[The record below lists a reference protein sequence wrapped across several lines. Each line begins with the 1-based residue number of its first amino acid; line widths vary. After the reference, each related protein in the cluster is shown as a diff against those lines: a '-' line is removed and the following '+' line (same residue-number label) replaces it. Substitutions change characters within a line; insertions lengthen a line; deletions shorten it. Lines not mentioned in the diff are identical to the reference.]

1 MFHPYISPQFE
12 NRYDAGR
19 QLAAKLTEYK
29 GQSALVL
36 AIPNGG
42 IPIGLEIAKAIDAD
56 LDVVVVRKLP
66 MPLHPEAAFGALAD
80 DGTFA
85 INDELV
91 RQHGITREQIEDQ
104 VAAVT
109 LQVRQRCLLYQKDRS
124 LSLVRNRVAIIV
136 DDGLASGY
144 TMLAAIQSL
153 SRRHPR
159 EIVAAV
165 PAASPIAMERVS
177 KRARVIAVTQGTEA
191 RFSIREYYKHWF
203 DVADSD
209 VIKILDGRRT
219 FPQLNRQ
226 VK

>member
-1 MFHPYISPQFE
+1 LFHPYISPQFE

-177 KRARVIAVTQGTEA
+177 ERARVIAVTQGTEA
-191 RFSIREYYKHWF
+191 RFSIREYYRHWF

>member
-1 MFHPYISPQFE
+1 LFHPYISPQFE

-42 IPIGLEIAKAIDAD
+42 IPIGLEIARAIDAE
-56 LDVVVVRKLP
+56 LDVVIVRKLP

-91 RQHGITREQIEDQ
+91 RQHGITPEQIEEQ

-177 KRARVIAVTQGTEA
+177 KSARVIAVTKGTEA
-191 RFSIREYYKHWF
+191 RFSIREYYRHWF

>member
-1 MFHPYISPQFE
+1 LFHPYISPQFE

-42 IPIGLEIAKAIDAD
+42 IPIGLEIARAIDAD
-56 LDVVVVRKLP
+56 LDVVIVRKLP

-91 RQHGITREQIEDQ
+91 REHGITREQIEDQ

-177 KRARVIAVTQGTEA
+177 KSARVIAVTQGTEA
-191 RFSIREYYKHWF
+191 RFSIREYYRHWF

-219 FPQLNRQ
+219 FPQFNRQ